1 MFSKRFFYTFV
12 PYKNKTNK
20 IMKKIYTLA
29 IALIGALTFAQT
41 PLNTNGSLE
50 TWTDGTVQA
59 DGWFMNFS
67 LLTNGAIERLEGDA
81 QDGDVY
87 VKLTAPETS
96 NNQLG
101 LADIAV
107 TGGTEYTVTYWYRTG
122 DSARF
127 RFWGQWRTDS
137 AAISVSNDPF
147 QSGTYMET
155 TTQEW
160 TKVTITSTAPADATV
175 IRITFRN
182 YSGGGD
188 DLFIDNV
195 VFYEVSAA
203 IKDNNIAGLSIYPN
217 PATGSVLNVTS
228 HNNIEKSVAI
238 FDVLGKQVINTKT
251 VNGSVNI
258 ADLNAGVY
266 IVKVT
271 EEGKTATR
279 KLVVK

>member
-1 MFSKRFFYTFV
+1 
-12 PYKNKTNK
+12 
-20 IMKKIYTLA
+20 MKKIYTLA

-59 DGWFMNFS
+59 DGWFMNSS

-137 AAISVSNDPF
+137 GAITVTEDPF
-147 QSGTYMET
+147 QAGTYMET

-160 TKVTITSTAPADATV
+160 TKVTLTSTAPDNATV

-182 YSGGGD
+182 YSAGGG

-195 VFYEVSAA
+195 VFSEGTASV
-203 IKDNNIAGLSIYPN
+203 KNNDIAGLSVYPN
-217 PATGSVLNVTS
+217 PVSGNTLYVTS
-228 HNNIEKSVAI
+228 NNSVEKSVAI
-238 FDVLGKQVINTKT
+238 FDVLGKQVINTT
-251 VNGSVNI
+251 TANGAVNVAN
-258 ADLNAGVY
+258 LNAGVY